1 MTGQSEN
8 YLPLLQALL
17 ILQLTCTCLPELC
30 RWPEVGGWKRRKTR
44 LTMELIIYAT
54 FLVLSLIAYAA
65 RQVANKGEEKKVSVS
80 NINFK
85 RYLIPSGNKL
95 SSFFPAFKRVFSS
108 YTSSPCSVTGCKGLM
123 FINSTPST
131 ASRSRRSRSSMWP
144 ASHLAW
150 FSGPAPGPSLIS
162 GEGGRWWGGFLFEK
176 NKWTCFYCFHFQA
189 ISFSVIYTFCCLTKM
204 SPNFWWLMIGRIFGG
219 DIPDWWFKFA
229 DVFWWLGSWKYQGDR
244 NRIHLSRLNI
254 FIFFLSALWVTSN

>member
-108 YTSSPCSVTGCKGLM
+108 CTSSPCSVTGCKGLM

-131 ASRSRRSRSSMWP
+131 ASRSRRSRSSTWLGLHR
-144 ASHLAW
+144 AL

-176 NKWTCFYCFHFQA
+176 
-189 ISFSVIYTFCCLTKM
+189 L
-204 SPNFWWLMIGRIFGG
+204 
-219 DIPDWWFKFA
+219 
-229 DVFWWLGSWKYQGDR
+229 
-244 NRIHLSRLNI
+244 
-254 FIFFLSALWVTSN
+254 IFFLVLFSFSGNFLFGHLHFLLPHKDEPKLLVADDWPHLWRWYCWLAMIGD

>member
-1 MTGQSEN
+1 MCCWPVPWLTLCFGNDWPVWELPASAASTSHSSTHV
-8 YLPLLQALL
+8 YLPSRIMQM
-17 ILQLTCTCLPELC
+17 T
-30 RWPEVGGWKRRKTR
+30 WGWKRRKTR

-108 YTSSPCSVTGCKGLM
+108 CTSSPCSVTGCKGLM

-131 ASRSRRSRSSMWP
+131 ASRSRRSRSSTWP
-144 ASHLAW
+144 ASHRAW
-150 FSGPAPGPSLIS
+150 FSGPVPGPSLIS

-176 NKWTCFYCFHFQA
+176 KQINLF
-189 ISFSVIYTFCCLTKM
+189 
-204 SPNFWWLMIGRIFGG
+204 
-219 DIPDWWFKFA
+219 
-229 DVFWWLGSWKYQGDR
+229 
-244 NRIHLSRLNI
+244 
-254 FIFFLSALWVTSN
+254 FIF